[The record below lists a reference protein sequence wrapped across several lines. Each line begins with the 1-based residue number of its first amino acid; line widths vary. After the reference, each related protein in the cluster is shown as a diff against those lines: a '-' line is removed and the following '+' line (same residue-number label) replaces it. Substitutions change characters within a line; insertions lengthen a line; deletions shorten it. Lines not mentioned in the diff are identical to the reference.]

1 MNKEYLKI
9 YQDNKLDISFHLFVI
24 LVLIN
29 EQETKVLQKIYE
41 EGDLS
46 FIQAISILEEK
57 GYVKWH
63 GTKMEEITLR
73 TKGEELF
80 KKIHRESK
88 SDVAYW
94 IETWRNIFPEGVNNL
109 GYRYRGS
116 KSECLKKMIKFVSAN
131 PFTKEEIFEATR
143 RYVERFSTRGF
154 MYMEQAHYF
163 IEKKDRGSSLATECE
178 SLKETQTLQPE
189 EPNYGRSVV

>member
-9 YQDNKLDISFHLFVI
+9 YQDGKHDVSFYLFVL

-29 EQETKVLQKIYE
+29 EQELAVLQKIYD

-57 GYVKWH
+57 GFIKWH
-63 GTKMEEITLR
+63 GTRMEEISLR

-80 KKIHRESK
+80 KSIHRESK
-88 SDVAYW
+88 SDVDSW
-94 IETWRNIFPEGVNNL
+94 IGEWRNIFPEGVNNL

-131 PFTKEEIFEATR
+131 PFTREEIFEATK
-143 RYVERFSTRGF
+143 RYVQRFSARGY

-163 IEKKDRGSSLATECE
+163 IEKKERGSSLATECE
-178 SLKETQTLQPE
+178 SLKEQQTLQTE
-189 EPNYGRSVV
+189 EVNYGRTVI

>member
-57 GYVKWH
+57 GYV
-63 GTKMEEITLR
+63 
-73 TKGEELF
+73 
-80 KKIHRESK
+80 
-88 SDVAYW
+88 
-94 IETWRNIFPEGVNNL
+94 
-109 GYRYRGS
+109 
-116 KSECLKKMIKFVSAN
+116 
-131 PFTKEEIFEATR
+131 
-143 RYVERFSTRGF
+143 
-154 MYMEQAHYF
+154 
-163 IEKKDRGSSLATECE
+163 
-178 SLKETQTLQPE
+178 
-189 EPNYGRSVV
+189 

>member
-9 YQDNKLDISFHLFVI
+9 YQDDKLDINFYQFVL

-29 EQETKVLQKIYE
+29 EQEWNTLKKIFT
-41 EGDLS
+41 EGDLT
-46 FIQAISILEEK
+46 FIQTIAQLEEK
-57 GYVKWH
+57 GYIKWH
-63 GTKMEEITLR
+63 GTRMDEMTLR
-73 TKGEELF
+73 TKGEEMF
-80 KKIHRESK
+80 KHVRRESK
-88 SDVAYW
+88 SDVDSW
-94 IETWRNIFPEGVNNL
+94 IEEWRNIFPEGINNL

-116 KSECLKKMIKFVSAN
+116 KSECLKKMIKFVTHYKFS
-131 PFTKEEIFEATR
+131 KEEIFEATR